1 MERFFSLLLS
11 SSSLDM
17 SLCYWGSS
25 KEEGWQMPY
34 IIPEFYWVFLWE
46 VFLVVGWNREA
57 DNCSCW
63 KGEIFFSIYKTT
75 WHVYMLSGEFLV
87 LYSHNQ
93 TWKLGVCHLFVRQL
107 NVASKIPKAL
117 LLPCVFQGGVKSMCI
132 VKEIRKPTEKKSVSK
147 IELILFYT
155 WFLFRLLETGW

>member
-11 SSSLDM
+11 STSLDM

-93 TWKLGVCHLFVRQL
+93 TWKLGVCHLQAISTTFDAFTQ
-107 NVASKIPKAL
+107 SKLGRHACPDFPFPIFSSFCQAIECCIQDSKGSSAP
-117 LLPCVFQGGVKSMCI
+117 MCLSG
-132 VKEIRKPTEKKSVSK
+132 RC
-147 IELILFYT
+147 
-155 WFLFRLLETGW
+155 